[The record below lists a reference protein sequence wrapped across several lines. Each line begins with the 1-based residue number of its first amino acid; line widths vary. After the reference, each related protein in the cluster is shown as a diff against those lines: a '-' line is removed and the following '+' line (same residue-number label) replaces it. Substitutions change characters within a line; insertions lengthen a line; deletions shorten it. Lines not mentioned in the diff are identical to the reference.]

1 MEDKVGKLSERAPD
15 EARKIGKRVAF
26 GIISALAV
34 IMVRKVVEK
43 LWERVTHELPPPK
56 AKKLALE
63 ERRQRAA
70 S

>member
-1 MEDKVGKLSERAPD
+1 MGKLSERVPD
-15 EARKIGKRVAF
+15 EARNVGKRLAF
-26 GIISALAV
+26 AIISALAV
-34 IMVRKVVEK
+34 IVVRKVVEK